1 MKTTDDVLDLIK
13 SLSEKLTSIDKRLA
27 AIEEDVHHI
36 FNKVRGLDLLVNDV
50 HRRVKVLEEDPGA

>member
-1 MKTTDDVLDLIK
+1 VKTTDDVLDLIK